1 MLLKPVDNPEA
12 FIYASP
18 GAGHSF
24 SGKTK
29 ITDIL
34 IGQAAEPKHIY
45 TDEEILFEY
54 KNRIKLPVI
63 KMQENKLFNELL
75 SLLKNRK
82 ENVIK

>member
-1 MLLKPVDNPEA
+1 MKEGWH
-12 FIYASP
+12 I
-18 GAGHSF
+18 
-24 SGKTK
+24 
-29 ITDIL
+29 

-63 KMQENKLFNELL
+63 KMQENKLFDELL

>member
-1 MLLKPVDNPEA
+1 MVLKPVGNPEA

-24 SGKTK
+24 SAKTK

-34 IGQAAEPKHIY
+34 IGQAEENKHIY

-54 KNRIKLPVI
+54 KNRVKLPVI
-63 KMQENKLFNELL
+63 KMQENKLFDELL

-82 ENVIK
+82 ENIIK